1 MIALNDVKGVGAAT
15 LAKFSELG
23 INSTAGLALFLPA
36 RYIDLGAPVRAAETE
51 SGQFCVLE
59 GIVAGKTT
67 PGKRGTR
74 SFTVRLIDATEG
86 KGGFKV
92 TYFNQPYYHSAFK
105 EGERYRFL
113 GKTVPGEAALVNPI
127 FESADKLKNLDGVF
141 TVYPLRGVI
150 GQSTFKK
157 LVREVLDGMRRDGDA
172 PEEVL
177 SALASAHFPAT
188 SEEAEQGIRALA
200 AFDAA
205 TAVDIYKRTV
215 NRGDVRR
222 KVFYKLPKDIILRFV
237 SSLSVTPTPSQ
248 MRTFEEIFGD
258 LTSPSD
264 MSRIV
269 SGDVGSGKT
278 LTAFFAAVC
287 AAAAGHQ
294 CAVMAPTE
302 ILAAQ
307 HAAKFRPVAEK
318 LGIKYALLTASTPK
332 KEAEET
338 LQKLASGQLSVIF
351 GTQSL
356 LSKRVEFCDL
366 ALAVIDEQHKF
377 GVNERAELQNKGARD
392 VLTLTATPI
401 PRSLALTFY
410 DDIAVSRVE
419 RRADASP
426 NITTKL
432 VSDAKLE
439 GMLRFVAEKCREG
452 EQAFIVCPCI
462 RDSEEKESRLSSS
475 APAYATARVSRPFHL
490 RGSRGSTAT
499 SLPTSRTRSCTAG

>member
-23 INSTAGLALFLPA
+23 INSTAGLALFLPT

-172 PEEVL
+172 PEEVF

-248 MRTFEEIFGD
+248 SNAHF
-258 LTSPSD
+258 
-264 MSRIV
+264 
-269 SGDVGSGKT
+269 
-278 LTAFFAAVC
+278 
-287 AAAAGHQ
+287 
-294 CAVMAPTE
+294 
-302 ILAAQ
+302 
-307 HAAKFRPVAEK
+307 
-318 LGIKYALLTASTPK
+318 
-332 KEAEET
+332 
-338 LQKLASGQLSVIF
+338 
-351 GTQSL
+351 
-356 LSKRVEFCDL
+356 
-366 ALAVIDEQHKF
+366 
-377 GVNERAELQNKGARD
+377 
-392 VLTLTATPI
+392 
-401 PRSLALTFY
+401 
-410 DDIAVSRVE
+410 
-419 RRADASP
+419 
-426 NITTKL
+426 
-432 VSDAKLE
+432 
-439 GMLRFVAEKCREG
+439 
-452 EQAFIVCPCI
+452 
-462 RDSEEKESRLSSS
+462 
-475 APAYATARVSRPFHL
+475 
-490 RGSRGSTAT
+490 
-499 SLPTSRTRSCTAG
+499 